1 MLNQC
6 NFIGRL
12 GQDPDSKFT
21 QSGTQVVNVSLACS
35 EKYKGEETT
44 EWVRVVSFG
53 KLAEIMAQ
61 YLTKGSLVFISG
73 KMQTR
78 SWEDQSGVK
87 KYTTEIIARDMKMLG
102 GGSGQTG
109 GGQSEPPLPPD
120 SQHQNST
127 GEQVPF

>member
-12 GQDPDSKFT
+12 GSDPESRFT
-21 QSGTQVVNVSLACS
+21 TSGTQVVNLSLACS

-44 EWVRVVSFG
+44 EWVKVISFG
-53 KLAEIMAQ
+53 KLAEIMEK
-61 YLTKGSLVFISG
+61 YLTKGSMVFVSG

-78 SWEDQSGVK
+78 KWQDQDGKDRYS
-87 KYTTEIIARDMKMLG
+87 TEIIARDMKMLG
-102 GGSGQTG
+102 GGERSGGQG
-109 GGQSEPPLPPD
+109 GGYQEPPVPSDPGG
-120 SQHQNST
+120 T